1 MIHTLSRALTF
12 FFEDYLLG
20 ARGVSPNTVLAY
32 RDAFKRFG
40 EFIRAKKNL
49 ESVGQFRITQVT
61 PDLVLDFLDHL
72 EDPKKGLGNS
82 ISTRNARLAA
92 IQSFFKALP
101 LLHERYVPLA
111 KQMASVPIKR
121 TRSESPD
128 FLERDELR
136 KVFAAVDRGTDQG
149 LRDLTILLFMYNI
162 GARAS
167 EAAQARISWLRF
179 EADPPHV
186 RVVGKGQRAR
196 MCPLWDVTAAFLKH
210 YLAAGRPEPAT
221 VDCDWLFLGARRRP
235 LTRKGIWGIVRRYVE
250 AARKTCPSL
259 EGKHLTAHSMRHTL
273 GVHLRQAGVDDS
285 IIQSWLGHIRL
296 DTTARYAR
304 VRVQDAQKAVEKFFA
319 LAEVFPYTA
328 EFDEK
333 KQVLDD
339 SVVDWLESL

>member
-1 MIHTLSRALTF
+1 MIHTLSRALDF
-12 FFEDYLLG
+12 FFEDYLLR
-20 ARGVSPNTVLAY
+20 ARGVSPNTILAY
-32 RDAFKRFG
+32 RDAFKRLD
-40 EFIRAKKNL
+40 EFIRVKKHL
-49 ESVGQFRITQVT
+49 DSVGQFRITQVT

-92 IQSFFKALP
+92 IRSFFKALP

-111 KQMASVPIKR
+111 KQMASVPLKR

-136 KVFAAVDRGTDQG
+136 KVFAAVDRETPQG

-167 EAAQARISWLRF
+167 EAAQARISWLKVG
-179 EADPPHV
+179 ADPPYV
-186 RVVGKGQRAR
+186 RVVGKGERAR
-196 MCPLWDVTAAFLKH
+196 SCPLWGVTGAFLKH
-210 YLAAGRPEPAT
+210 YLAAGRPEPACA
-221 VDCDWLFLGARRRP
+221 DGDWLFLGARQRP
-235 LTRKGIWGIVRRYVE
+235 FTRKGIWGIVHRYVE
-250 AARKTCPSL
+250 AVRKTCPSL
-259 EGKHLTAHSMRHTL
+259 EGKHLTAHSIRHSL

-285 IIQSWLGHIRL
+285 VIQSWLGHVQL

-304 VRVQDAQKAVEKFFA
+304 VRVQDAQKAVEKFFE
-319 LAEVFPYTA
+319 LASVFPYNA
-328 EFDEK
+328 EFDQK
-333 KQVLDD
+333 SQVLDA